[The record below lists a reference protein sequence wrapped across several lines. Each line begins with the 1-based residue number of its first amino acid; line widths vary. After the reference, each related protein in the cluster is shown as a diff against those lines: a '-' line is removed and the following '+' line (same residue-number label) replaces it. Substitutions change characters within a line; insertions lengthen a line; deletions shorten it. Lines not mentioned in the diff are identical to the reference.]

1 MFISVSFH
9 VGCFKPKVCNPDKLM
24 VVGGW
29 QSFLLIDEKMELEL
43 GKLKKIEFDSSQAG
57 PGQRQAEILK

>member
-1 MFISVSFH
+1 
-9 VGCFKPKVCNPDKLM
+9 M

-29 QSFLLIDEKMELEL
+29 QSFLLIENKMELEL

-57 PGQRQAEILK
+57 PGYRQTDILK